1 MRRLNKIDLLLFTN
15 NLIKKVYQMLVMIQ
29 STINHLIIKKRGKSV
44 IQSGI
49 ITYQPK
55 ECDIVDIKSAITE
68 HLKTSHKL
76 S

>member
-1 MRRLNKIDLLLFTN
+1 MSKN
-15 NLIKKVYQMLVMIQ
+15 
-29 STINHLIIKKRGKSV
+29 TINHLIIKKKRKSV
-44 IQSGI
+44 KQSGI

-55 ECDIVDIKSAITE
+55 ESDIVDIKSVITK